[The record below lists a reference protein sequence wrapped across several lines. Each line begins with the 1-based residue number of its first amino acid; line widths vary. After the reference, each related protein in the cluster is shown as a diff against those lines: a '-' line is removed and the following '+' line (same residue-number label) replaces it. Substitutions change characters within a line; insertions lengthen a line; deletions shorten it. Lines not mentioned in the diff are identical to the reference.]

1 MTPQPTVDPA
11 PTLLPPS
18 AGLPIPS
25 SASPYGIAPV
35 AAGVP
40 APRRRSRRR
49 RLVDAAVVSSTL
61 ATLPVAAAWNRV
73 DAEAGGTTLVE
84 AVEEF
89 EAAEDGTEVLATAS
103 WLRSSVGPAV
113 VQPATAPA
121 PAPAPAP
128 ARPAMVAAAPAPAD
142 TGPASLGATPAD
154 AEEEPTSPL
163 VAAAE
168 AATATEATPIAR
180 AGGLEIVAPSTDTV
194 LVGFHEAA
202 GPGTET
208 LESLAPL
215 AVDLNAKDTAVASD
229 ASPHQVAPVMELPTR
244 DRGQAAASAVDI
256 AVPAWS
262 DIVAPVS
269 GKVVAADPYVL
280 YGEFPDNRV
289 EIEPAGH
296 PGLRVVMIHIGEVQV
311 RPGDQVVAGETLV
324 ARTAKQFPFTSQ
336 IDRFSAEV
344 SGTARPHVHMEVR
357 RVG

>member
-1 MTPQPTVDPA
+1 MTPEPTPDP
-11 PTLLPPS
+11 LPIRRRPS
-18 AGLPIPS
+18 AGVPVPS
-25 SASPYGIAPV
+25 SVSPYGVAPV

-49 RLVDAAVVSSTL
+49 RLVDAAVVSSAL
-61 ATLPVAAAWNRV
+61 ATLPVAAAWNRA
-73 DAEAGGTTLVE
+73 DAGAGDATLVE
-84 AVEEF
+84 AVEQF
-89 EAAEDGTEVLATAS
+89 EAAEDRTEVIATAS
-103 WLRSSVGPAV
+103 WLRSSAEPAV
-113 VQPATAPA
+113 VTPALAPA
-121 PAPAPAP
+121 PAPAG
-128 ARPAMVAAAPAPAD
+128 PAMVAAAPAPVG

-154 AEEEPTSPL
+154 IEEEPASPL

-180 AGGLEIVAPSTDTV
+180 AGDLELVAPSTDTV

-215 AVDLNAKDTAVASD
+215 AADLNAKDTAVAPD

-244 DRGQAAASAVDI
+244 DRAQAAASAVDV

-269 GKVVAADPYVL
+269 GRVVAADPYVL

-289 EIEPAGH
+289 EIEPTGH

-311 RPGDQVVAGETLV
+311 RPGDVVVAGETLV